1 MAYLLDSDW
10 VIEALAGREPAVL
23 TLRRLRGASIGICW
37 VSVAEVYEGAFSSPD
52 PQAHLVS
59 MRQFMSQYRV
69 LGIDDVIA
77 VRFADE
83 RAQLRRR
90 GALIADLDLLIAATA
105 LTYDLTLITS
115 NRRHFE
121 RVPGLSLYRSH

>member
-1 MAYLLDSDW
+1 
-10 VIEALAGREPAVL
+10 
-23 TLRRLRGASIGICW
+23 LRGAAIGICW
-37 VSVAEVYEGAFSSPD
+37 VTVAEAYEGAYSSLD

-59 MRQFMSQYRV
+59 MRQFVSQYRV
-69 LGIDDVIA
+69 FGIDDAIA

-83 RAQLRRR
+83 RHQLRRR

-121 RVPGLSLYRSH
+121 RIPGLVLYRPTQE